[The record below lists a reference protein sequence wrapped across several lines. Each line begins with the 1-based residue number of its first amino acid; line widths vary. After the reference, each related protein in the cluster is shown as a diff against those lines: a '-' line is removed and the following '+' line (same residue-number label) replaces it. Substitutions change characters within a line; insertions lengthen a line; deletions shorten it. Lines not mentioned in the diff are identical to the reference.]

1 MDGLGW
7 ILILSCGIT
16 LIALLLAGWLWRERL
31 RLQHH
36 LDAQQALFTEQAKT
50 ERARIRQQTA
60 LEERERIYRDL
71 HDDLGSQLLQMIYTA
86 PTPEFA
92 DQARAVL
99 QNLRDVVSRSRGE
112 PGRLSDVLADI
123 EAEARQRLW
132 AVEAELLWEQ
142 AEALPDPQLDSGQAL
157 HLHRIVREGIS
168 NAIRHARARRLR
180 VRVRPDG
187 AQLLLDVTDDGFGTP
202 VDVQEGRGM
211 DSMRSRAAELKG
223 RIDWTPG
230 TQGGTKIVLR
240 FPLPEGEH

>member
-1 MDGLGW
+1 VSW
-7 ILILSCGIT
+7 IASVAAS
-16 LIALLLAGWLWRERL
+16 IAAACCAWLWQERS
-31 RLQHH
+31 RLISG
-36 LDAQQALFTEQAKT
+36 LAAQQALFTEQAKP

-112 PGRLSDVLADI
+112 PGRLSDVLSEI

-142 AEALPDPQLDSGQAL
+142 AESLPDPQLDSGQAL

-168 NAIRHARARRLR
+168 NAIRHAHARRLR

-187 AQLLLDVTDDGFGTP
+187 QQLLLDVTDDGFGTP
-202 VDVQEGRGM
+202 ANMQEGRGM

-223 RIDWTPG
+223 HIDWTPG

-240 FPLPEGEH
+240 FPLQGGEA

>member
-1 MDGLGW
+1 MAWFAG
-7 ILILSCGIT
+7 
-16 LIALLLAGWLWRERL
+16 LLLLVVLAVCVWLWRERR
-31 RLQHH
+31 RLQAR
-36 LDAQQALFTEQAKT
+36 LAAQQALFSEQSRT
-50 ERARIRQQTA
+50 ERARIRQQSA

-86 PTPEFA
+86 PTPAFA

-112 PGRLSDVLADI
+112 PGTLSNVLADI

-142 AEALPDPQLDSGQAL
+142 AADLPDPQLDSGQAL

-168 NAIRHARARRLR
+168 NAIRHAAAKRLR
-180 VRVRPDG
+180 VRIRPDG
-187 AQLLLDVTDDGFGTP
+187 GQLLLDLTDDGFGP
-202 VDVQEGRGM
+202 PEASQGGRGM
-211 DSMRSRAAELKG
+211 EGMRSRAAELQG

-230 TQGGTKIVLR
+230 TFGGTKIVLR
-240 FPLPEGEH
+240 FPLAAAGAASP